1 MDVAERRR
9 QKLLARG
16 LTLDKQG
23 ASNPNQAKL
32 EADALSKSKSAP
44 TAAANQPPN
53 KGLSIEIDD
62 KPETKEAKPE
72 TKEVPIIQ
80 PRSPKKKSVNLKY
93 LQVLMEQ
100 RDTFQISKKVYR
112 LTFSIKA
119 GIVFHFL
126 HYAKDYQFLNLGSFA
141 CALLVFYWML
151 ETAEKLMYTNKINVS
166 SHRNRPKSNLQAML
180 R

>member
-32 EADALSKSKSAP
+32 EADSISKSKSAP
-44 TAAANQPPN
+44 TVAANPLPN
-53 KGLSIEIDD
+53 KGLSIETDD
-62 KPETKEAKPE
+62 KPETKEVKPE

-93 LQVLMEQ
+93 L
-100 RDTFQISKKVYR
+100 
-112 LTFSIKA
+112 
-119 GIVFHFL
+119 
-126 HYAKDYQFLNLGSFA
+126 
-141 CALLVFYWML
+141 
-151 ETAEKLMYTNKINVS
+151 
-166 SHRNRPKSNLQAML
+166 
-180 R
+180 